1 MSEMKTLKFPGDTE
15 PREIVD
21 AKAREDISK
30 LSKDKVSN
38 TDITLGVNEAD
49 GLVYIFIGGKP
60 VGNGLS
66 ISGVTMDEI
75 TVVDGTMTI
84 LALANTPTQAGTTMM
99 IS

>member
-1 MSEMKTLKFPGDTE
+1 MSEMKTLKFPGDAE

-21 AKAREDISK
+21 EKARDDISK
-30 LSKDKVSN
+30 LSEN
-38 TDITLGVNEAD
+38 ITLGLHTD

-66 ISGVTMDEI
+66 ISGGTMDDI

-84 LALANTPTQAGTTMM
+84 LALAKTPTQSGTTIM